1 MLILIATLLA
11 LVPAVAV
18 LYPIVRGIGRE
29 SRPHEGYDR
38 PELERRWREALAALE
53 SFELE
58 RTLGNVDEDDYA
70 WLRERYMVE
79 AAVAL
84 KAISELDGELT
95 TDSEVKDGRAGSSA
109 NGGDEMA
116 AYASTED
123 R

>member
-11 LVPAVAV
+11 LVPAIAV
-18 LYPIVRGIGRE
+18 LYPIVRGAGPMS
-29 SRPHEGYDR
+29 SRRDGGDR
-38 PELERRWREALAALE
+38 PELERRWTEAVAALE

-70 WLRERYMVE
+70 WLRERYMTE

-84 KAISELDGELT
+84 KAIEELDREPSPG
-95 TDSEVKDGRAGSSA
+95 SRPNGRDDPETSGFAQ
-109 NGGDEMA
+109 
-116 AYASTED
+116 D

>member
-11 LVPAVAV
+11 LVPAIAV
-18 LYPIVRGIGRE
+18 LYPIVRGAGPMS
-29 SRPHEGYDR
+29 SRRDGGDR
-38 PELERRWREALAALE
+38 PELERRWTEAVAALE

-70 WLRERYMVE
+70 WLRERYMTE

-84 KAISELDGELT
+84 KAIEDLDGELPPGSGPGGL
-95 TDSEVKDGRAGSSA
+95 DEAAAG
-109 NGGDEMA
+109 G
-116 AYASTED
+116 STQH